1 MNKEEKERIL
11 QCVLL
16 QIEKERT
23 PRSRYYLRR
32 VGAIALAAVI
42 VFSCGAF
49 TVKVLDLDSRLE
61 RVLGGSNE
69 QIARAVTNL
78 DAVSEEN
85 GLRIEAKQAV
95 GDGHRVYILL
105 EITSLTGLKLDK
117 NCTFQDFNIACS
129 ETRNYGVSIGPAND
143 GISADGKRMD
153 MLLEIA
159 SEEPANKQEISL
171 KLKDFGKTQYVQ
183 GEEQKEE
190 QKIIVEGTW
199 SLDFQLKYTK
209 VSETY
214 RPGTVFTVGNG
225 KLCVDRI
232 DLSPISCFIE
242 VSVEKNSSDLEE
254 EWSNT
259 GDIKIKMKDG
269 TLVPLEA
276 DGCSWTN
283 DGTESSGT
291 MEGVFREIIDMD
303 QAEKLVIN
311 GMEMPLY

>member
-1 MNKEEKERIL
+1 MKKEEKERIL
-11 QCVLL
+11 QCVLC

-23 PRSRYYLRR
+23 PRSRYHLRK
-32 VGAIALAAVI
+32 VGAVALAAMI
-42 VFSCGAF
+42 IFSCGAF
-49 TVKVLDLDSRLE
+49 TAKVLDLDSRLE

-78 DAVSEEN
+78 DAATEEN

-105 EITSLTGLKLDK
+105 ELTSLTDL
-117 NCTFQDFNIACS
+117 TFDESCSFQEFEIACS
-129 ETRNYGVSIGPAND
+129 ETKNYGASIGPAND
-143 GISADGKRMD
+143 GISENGKRMD

-159 SEEPANKQEISL
+159 SEEPANKQKISL
-171 KLKDFGKTQYVQ
+171 HLKDFEKAQYGQ
-183 GEEQKEE
+183 EEK
-190 QKIIVEGTW
+190 QKITVEGTW
-199 SLDFQLKYTK
+199 NLDFQLSYKK

-214 RPGTVFTVGNG
+214 RPDIVFTVGDG
-225 KLCVDRI
+225 KLCIDRI

-259 GDIKIKMKDG
+259 EDIKIKMKDG
-269 TLVPLEA
+269 TLVPLET
-276 DGCSWTN
+276 DGCSWLRN
-283 DGTESSGT
+283 GTDSSGT
-291 MEGVFREIIDMD
+291 MEGVFREIINMD